1 MMGWDV
7 VLVAEPVLS
16 IVFGM
21 WDENCYNLRRRFD
34 VSRVTKIT
42 NSKPNC
48 ALWHIYVYSQILM
61 QSLGSTLSHPG

>member
-1 MMGWDV
+1 MEV

-34 VSRVTKIT
+34 VLRVTRHQNHQLKAELCSVAYICLFS
-42 NSKPNC
+42 N
-48 ALWHIYVYSQILM
+48 LM